1 MRTSWKV
8 GLATGAADPMPLAI
22 PRTNVVLPA
31 PSSPLM
37 RTRSP
42 WRRRRPSSSPTASV
56 SSGDEVSSEV
66 VVATHPE
73 LEITTVRADHAD
85 VWIYCHHADRPHAG
99 VDHPVL
105 RPDAHELGLFPT
117 CQGILDR
124 RARSHRHVCGTNHA
138 SHPGR
143 SGIFLQLANQPVRDV
158 AAAQL

>member
-73 LEITTVRADHAD
+73 LEITTVRADD
-85 VWIYCHHADRPHAG
+85 TDLWINRHQPDRPQPG
-99 VDHPVL
+99 VDDLVL
-105 RPDAHELGLFPT
+105 GPDAH
-117 CQGILDR
+117 
-124 RARSHRHVCGTNHA
+124 
-138 SHPGR
+138 
-143 SGIFLQLANQPVRDV
+143 QL
-158 AAAQL
+158 